1 MIHTL
6 DFIYDLSQDAA
17 ARDTILHWLECP
29 NKEPVHA
36 GPFRLEHLP
45 GTGTVRISLQDQ
57 TYPFR
62 WKCPEYVCPA
72 KELAEL
78 IRKVCKKHP

>member
-29 NKEPVHA
+29 NK
-36 GPFRLEHLP
+36 
-45 GTGTVRISLQDQ
+45 
-57 TYPFR
+57 
-62 WKCPEYVCPA
+62 
-72 KELAEL
+72 
-78 IRKVCKKHP
+78 